1 MLQISGAAGELGI
14 SLGQGFNVG
23 LSQCLGQQTKDGWW
37 MDCHIN
43 DCHISRLL
51 GLWLGD
57 LEFSAMHFPK
67 HPRMKAHKQ
76 GNKIRECWGGKPF
89 GECWDDQV
97 VLVKTSKVCDRSV
110 NLTMGDGVHGN
121 QHARWLIPHLDSIDR
136 NVAFCVC
143 GFVVCGCG
151 LSHTT
156 SQILLLKFFWSVSSI
171 ATVNSSLKVCFVCF
185 GCAGL
190 EP

>member
-14 SLGQGFNVG
+14 SLGQGFNLG

-76 GNKIRECWGGKPF
+76 GNKIRECWGGKH
-89 GECWDDQV
+89 V
-97 VLVKTSKVCDRSV
+97 TSGTRGQNS
-110 NLTMGDGVHGN
+110 
-121 QHARWLIPHLDSIDR
+121 
-136 NVAFCVC
+136 
-143 GFVVCGCG
+143 
-151 LSHTT
+151 
-156 SQILLLKFFWSVSSI
+156 LLKKFCGVDDMAFQRSWPTIAHRARLSLMIEHFFSFVSAKTWAFTMRRSCLLQ
-171 ATVNSSLKVCFVCF
+171 VSEMV
-185 GCAGL
+185 G
-190 EP
+190 

>member
-1 MLQISGAAGELGI
+1 
-14 SLGQGFNVG
+14 
-23 LSQCLGQQTKDGWW
+23 

-97 VLVKTSKVCDRSV
+97 VLVKTSKLCDRSV
-110 NLTMGDGVHGN
+110 NLTMGDGVCELTESSEQAWSELVTHGVEPGM
-121 QHARWLIPHLDSIDR
+121 LSEML
-136 NVAFCVC
+136 
-143 GFVVCGCG
+143 G
-151 LSHTT
+151 LVEI
-156 SQILLLKFFWSVSSI
+156 QFQLK
-171 ATVNSSLKVCFVCF
+171 
-185 GCAGL
+185 
-190 EP
+190 